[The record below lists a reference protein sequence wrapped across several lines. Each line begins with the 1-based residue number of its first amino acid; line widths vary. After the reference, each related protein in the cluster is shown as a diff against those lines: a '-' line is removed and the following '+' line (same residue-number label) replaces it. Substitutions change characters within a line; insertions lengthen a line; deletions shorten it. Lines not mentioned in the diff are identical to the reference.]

1 GMEPWVFD
9 GVEQVR
15 WLVEHPL
22 PLYLCVVDKSCARI
36 RLYHTCPRFYAW
48 SLPPLPNRLELV
60 PTLDEQGMYVK
71 WEGGKTFSLT
81 APILELAIEDLCKD
95 DNGSIAEVLNCW
107 LEIDRKNLNRIQN
120 GIYQFEMPYEYRT
133 NATMYAQGKVTQGIT
148 RALDLSTAAASLE

>member
-1 GMEPWVFD
+1 IRTACLSAFTYGRSIKMPGAIVLNFHSGSRSEYLAQYVFASFGTAVPVPHQEDYGVDLYCTLVQKMGKLAWPKAHYTVQVKSGMEPWVFD

-71 WEGGKTFSLT
+71 WEGGKT
-81 APILELAIEDLCKD
+81 
-95 DNGSIAEVLNCW
+95 
-107 LEIDRKNLNRIQN
+107 
-120 GIYQFEMPYEYRT
+120 
-133 NATMYAQGKVTQGIT
+133 
-148 RALDLSTAAASLE
+148 